1 MSRSAVAPSDKATV
15 ASGAQIRA
23 QFPALE
29 RRQAGTPVA
38 YFDGPGGTQVPR
50 AVVEAMEDYLYH
62 HNANTHWRYPT
73 SEETDAL
80 LASARITLAEFLGA
94 TPAEIAF
101 GANMTTLTFHLA
113 RALGSE
119 WGPGDTVIV
128 TELDHHANVAPWRAL
143 ERERGI
149 TVRSVPLIP
158 ESGQLDW
165 AKLEELLSSG
175 PRLLAIG
182 AASNALGTISDVAR
196 AARLARAGGA
206 LTFVDAVHFAP
217 HEPVD
222 VRLIGCDFLACS
234 AYKFYGP
241 HVGIMFAR
249 ESILR
254 SLDVPKLAPAP
265 ESAPER
271 LETGTLNHEGI
282 VGAAAAVDFLASLT
296 SDETRRARLAR
307 TLAELH
313 TRGQALIRR
322 LWQGLSEISGVTL
335 YGPPPSSARTPTVAF
350 TVAGL
355 PADLVAE
362 RLAARALFVSSGDFY
377 ATTVLDRLG
386 LSNGLVRAG
395 CACYTTEEEVD
406 RLVEG
411 VGALS
416 C

>member
-1 MSRSAVAPSDKATV
+1 MSRSAVATSGSPTV
-15 ASGAQIRA
+15 ASTTHIRA

-29 RRQAGTPVA
+29 RRHRGAPVA

-50 AVVEAMEDYLYH
+50 AVVQAMEDYLYH

-80 LASARITLAEFLGA
+80 IANARVALAEFLDSS
-94 TPAEIAF
+94 PSEIAF

-113 RALGSE
+113 RALGRE

-149 TVRSVPLIP
+149 SVRSVPLIL
-158 ESGQLDW
+158 ETGQLDW

-196 AARLARAGGA
+196 AARLARAAGA

-217 HEPVD
+217 HEAVS
-222 VRLIGCDFLACS
+222 VKSIGCDFLACS

-241 HVGIMFAR
+241 HIGIMFAR

-254 SLDVPKLAPAP
+254 RLDVPKLAPAP
-265 ESAPER
+265 ETAPER

-282 VGAAAAVDFLASLT
+282 IGASAAVEFLASLT
-296 SDETRRARLAR
+296 SGETRRARLAR
-307 TLAELH
+307 AYSELH
-313 TRGQALIRR
+313 TRGQALVRR
-322 LWQGLSEISGVTL
+322 LWDGLSGIGGVTL
-335 YGPPPSSARTPTVAF
+335 YGPAPTSARTPTVAF
-350 TVAGL
+350 TVAGM
-355 PADLVAE
+355 PADQVAE
-362 RLAARALFVSSGDFY
+362 RLATRALFVSSGDFY
-377 ATTVLDRLG
+377 ATTVVARLG
-386 LSNGLVRAG
+386 VVDGLVRAG

-406 RLVEG
+406 RLIEG
-411 VGALS
+411 VSALS
-416 C
+416 S